1 MQKTKLIDFP
11 AIKTACSKCS
21 LQQLCLPQGLNS
33 ADMERLERLV
43 KRPRPLHRGEYL
55 YCQGDRLKSLY
66 AVRSGSFKSYC
77 LGEDGSEK
85 ILGFHL
91 PGDLLGLAGL
101 GNGEHHSTASAL
113 DTASVCAVPFDRL
126 QELAD
131 HLPSLNHQ
139 LHKIMGQRIGRD
151 QEALMLLGDKSAQER
166 LATFLLNISSRFAE
180 RGFSAREFNL
190 SMSRQDIAN
199 YLGLTLETVSRTFS
213 QLQKDGVL
221 EVDRRLIRIVDRG
234 RLTNSAGASFIDT
247 SSATH

>member
-11 AIKTACSKCS
+11 AIKTACSRCS

-33 ADMERLERLV
+33 ADMERLDQLV

-55 YCQGDRLKSLY
+55 FCQGDRLKSLY
-66 AVRSGSFKSYC
+66 AVRSGSFKTYS
-77 LGEDGSEK
+77 LGEDGNEK

-91 PGDLLGLAGL
+91 PGELLGLAGL
-101 GNGEHHSTASAL
+101 GHGEYRAAASAL
-113 DTASVCAVPFDRL
+113 ETASVCAVPFDRL
-126 QELAD
+126 QDLAD

-139 LHKIMGQRIGRD
+139 LHKIMSQRISRD
-151 QEALMLLGDKSAQER
+151 QEVLLLLGDKSAQER

-199 YLGLTLETVSRTFS
+199 YLGLTLETISRTFS
-213 QLQKDGVL
+213 HLQKDGAL
-221 EVDRRLIRIVDRG
+221 EVDRRLIRIVDREC
-234 RLTNSAGASFIDT
+234 LANIAGACFTDA